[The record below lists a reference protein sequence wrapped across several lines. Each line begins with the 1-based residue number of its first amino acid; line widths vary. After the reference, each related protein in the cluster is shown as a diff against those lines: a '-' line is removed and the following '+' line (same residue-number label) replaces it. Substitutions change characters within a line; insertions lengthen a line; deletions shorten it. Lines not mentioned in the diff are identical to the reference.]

1 MRRFLRRRDE
11 ADGGELSARERETFL
26 LQMRESIEG
35 RRGEANAM
43 VHAAGL
49 RTAYLELPPDGR
61 HEFLGL
67 NASELGLDRERLAEL
82 ARAMLDADGD
92 ERRVAEEAL
101 RQALDAPWL
110 RLLRLFNRLPDGT
123 RFLLELRTDLLRL
136 SAQDPAL
143 LPLERDLKRVLEA
156 WFDTGFLELRRVTWD
171 SPASLLERL
180 AASEAVHTVVG
191 WGDLKDR
198 LDADRRFYACVHPHL
213 PGDPL
218 TFVEVALTRGIP
230 DTIGAVLDQEAPT
243 VDPTGADTAV
253 FYSISNVE
261 PGLRGV
267 PFGHFV
273 IRKAMEELL
282 AELPQLR
289 VFATISPIP
298 GFRAWLESQDAAAY
312 LDRQERRELDV
323 HEFLARDW
331 AEDERASSL
340 LRKPLLRMCAAYLV
354 DEATDAVLRFHLS
367 NGARLE
373 RLSWLADRSPRGMAQ
388 SAGVMAHYVYDPG
401 QVEANHEA
409 FSGRGEIVASD
420 SVKRLAR
427 EARQK
432 RQRHAA

>member
-1 MRRFLRRRDE
+1 MRRLLRRRDDP
-11 ADGGELSARERETFL
+11 DGGELSARERETFL
-26 LQMRESIEG
+26 RQMRESVEG

-43 VHAAGL
+43 MHAAAL
-49 RTAYLELPPDGR
+49 RTAYLDLSPEGR

-82 ARAMLDADGD
+82 ARAMLDAGGD
-92 ERRVAEEAL
+92 ERRAAEEAL

-123 RFLLELRTDLLRL
+123 RFLLELRTDLLEL
-136 SAQDPAL
+136 SALDPAL

-156 WFDTGFLELRRVTWD
+156 WFDTAFLELRRVTWD

-213 PGDPL
+213 PDDPL

-230 DTIGAVLDQEAPT
+230 DTIGAVLDQEAST
-243 VDPTGADTAV
+243 VDPKAADTAV

-289 VFATISPIP
+289 VFSTISPIP

-312 LDRQERRELDV
+312 LDRQERRELDLSAL
-323 HEFLARDW
+323 LAQNW

-340 LRKPLLRMCAAYLV
+340 LRKPLLRMCAAYLL

-427 EARQK
+427 EARQN